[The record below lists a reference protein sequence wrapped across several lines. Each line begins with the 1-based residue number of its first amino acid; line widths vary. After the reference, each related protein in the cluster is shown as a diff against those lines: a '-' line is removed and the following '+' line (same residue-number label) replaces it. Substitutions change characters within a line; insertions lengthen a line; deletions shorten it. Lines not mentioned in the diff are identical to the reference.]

1 MQLIVSTTQDTA
13 CLVCGVARA
22 EQRFV
27 QRGYS
32 VFRCSGCGFQYVA
45 PTPSAAE
52 LADYYDRAYE
62 VPLERYAAA
71 SARNTARIQELE
83 RWCPSRGRL
92 LEVGASWG
100 HSLAL
105 ARERGWDVA
114 GVELS
119 PRAAAYAREHFA
131 LTVFNC
137 NLADAPLA
145 AASFDA
151 VIMWHVLE
159 HVRNP
164 KEELV
169 RLATLLKP
177 GGVLGLRVPNIA
189 SFGARVAGQWW
200 PWMCP
205 PAHLWFFSAATL
217 PRLLS
222 SCGFEV
228 TEVKTLR
235 GDGNN
240 LYQYALMA
248 AGSRLNDLRVSLG
261 RRPSSRP
268 SPQAQEPFVSEARAA
283 RATRQ
288 PEPSGLLQAWLR
300 LLGRAQPI
308 TNALARG
315 TRPLIEPL
323 EGRGWGDELLVYARR
338 AG

>member
-1 MQLIVSTTQDTA
+1 VSHA
-13 CLVCGVARA
+13 K
-22 EQRFV
+22 QRFV

-32 VFRCSGCGFQYVA
+32 VFRCAGCGFEYVA
-45 PTPSAAE
+45 PTPSTAE
-52 LADYYDRAYE
+52 LAEYYDRAYE

-71 SARNTARIQELE
+71 SARNAARIKELE

-100 HSLAL
+100 HSLAA

-119 PRAAAYAREHFA
+119 PTAATYGREHLG

-164 KEELV
+164 KEELLQ
-169 RLATLLKP
+169 LATLLKP

-205 PAHLWFFSAATL
+205 PAHLWFFSPATL
-217 PRLLS
+217 PRLLGR
-222 SCGFEV
+222 CGFEV
-228 TEVKTLR
+228 VEVRTLR

-248 AGSRLNDLRVSLG
+248 AGNRLNEIRLSLTP
-261 RRPSSRP
+261 RRPRHSSPQTEKRPVSAVRPPAPASRP
-268 SPQAQEPFVSEARAA
+268 PEAG
-283 RATRQ
+283 
-288 PEPSGLLQAWLR
+288 GLLGAWLR
-300 LLGRAQPI
+300 LLERAQPI

-315 TRPLIEPL
+315 TRPLVEPM
-323 EGRGWGDELLVYARR
+323 EARGWGDELLVYARR
-338 AG
+338 MA